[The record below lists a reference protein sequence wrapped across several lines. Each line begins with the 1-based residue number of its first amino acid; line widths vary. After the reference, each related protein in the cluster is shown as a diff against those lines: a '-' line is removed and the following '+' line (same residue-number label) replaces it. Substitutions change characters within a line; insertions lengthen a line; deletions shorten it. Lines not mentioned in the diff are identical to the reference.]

1 MSERWYSQP
10 ELSAGAAEQFAW
22 VHAELAKQI
31 AVLLGVNLVRQL
43 LVGLLSVVMI
53 ASMRSICRI
62 CSLGISTIFSSL
74 VRNTRRYKL
83 PRLPVHRRYSSAG
96 GRPRP

>member
-1 MSERWYSQP
+1 LSERWYSQP

-53 ASMRSICRI
+53 ASIAKHLQDLF
-62 CSLGISTIFSSL
+62 LGDLHDLLL
-74 VRNTRRYKL
+74 V
-83 PRLPVHRRYSSAG
+83 G
-96 GRPRP
+96 